1 MPRELEEAVGSK
13 IRPRELEVCIV
24 VTWTAD
30 GDSRGD
36 ARVPTPSARALVAEG
51 SDRPILSSE
60 ADRAAFPKGE
70 ERSSD
75 QDSARLVL
83 PDFKFRSE
91 EGIGAALV
99 RTVAA
104 AG

>member
-1 MPRELEEAVGSK
+1 
-13 IRPRELEVCIV
+13 
-24 VTWTAD
+24 
-30 GDSRGD
+30 
-36 ARVPTPSARALVAEG
+36 
-51 SDRPILSSE
+51 RPILSSE